1 MYPEDLSHW
10 SERQIDDFILLM
22 NLEAAEQD
30 RKHGNGSG
38 GSSAV
43 GGGSTQ
49 SAADTEAVFQKM
61 REQQKQREA
70 SAGGL

>member
-1 MYPEDLSHW
+1 MFPEDLSQW
-10 SERQIDDFILLM
+10 PDRQIDDFVLLM

-30 RKHGNGSG
+30 RKYGDKK
-38 GSSAV
+38 
-43 GGGSTQ
+43 GGGAAAGSQ